1 MPTFF
6 VHRYDV
12 VRVKVA
18 VEAADH
24 AGAMKAADDYLEHNH
39 PIPNR
44 YLFPVGIN
52 EESQITPGI
61 IPTWLQVEEPGQE
74 IVGYLIDEPNDS
86 EHQNS
91 RGYDPAGHPEFDHW
105 EDQTDFSAED
115 WRTEV
120 ANGNTRHGYAAWVS
134 AQRVAAAT
142 NNTEHPIRNENDGDC
157 A

>member
-18 VEAADH
+18 VEAEDH
-24 AGAMKAADDYLEHNH
+24 AGAMKAADDYLKHNH

-44 YLFPVGIN
+44 YLFPVGID
-52 EESQITPGI
+52 EESQIAPGLL
-61 IPTWLQVEEPGQE
+61 PTWLQVEDPGQE
-74 IVGYLIDEPNDS
+74 IVGYLVDEPGDS

-91 RGYDPAGHPEFDHW
+91 RGYDAAGHREFGHW
-105 EDQTDFSAED
+105 EDQPDFPAEN
-115 WRTEV
+115 WRLEV
-120 ANGNTRHGYAAWVS
+120 EAHNTCLGYAAWVS
-134 AQRVAAAT
+134 AQRTAT
-142 NNTEHPIRNENDGDC
+142 AEQPAERSIWDKIEGDG

>member
-18 VEAADH
+18 VEAEDH

-44 YLFPVGIN
+44 YLFPVGID
-52 EESQITPGI
+52 EESQIAPGLL
-61 IPTWLQVEEPGQE
+61 PTWLQVEDPGQE
-74 IVGYLIDEPNDS
+74 IVGYLVDEPGDP
-86 EHQNS
+86 ECQNS
-91 RGYDPAGHPEFDHW
+91 RSYDAAVQPEFGCW
-105 EDQTDFSAED
+105 EDQTDFPTED
-115 WRTEV
+115 WRIEV
-120 ANGNTRHGYAAWVS
+120 ANGDTRLGYAAWVS
-134 AQRVAAAT
+134 AQRVSAAQPADR
-142 NNTEHPIRNENDGDC
+142 PICDEIEGDC